1 MKVSFD
7 FDGTLSESHVQE
19 YAKELVDRGIEVWI
33 VTSRFENAKR
43 YNDFFNETVLI
54 EQNHNDLWE
63 AVENTGIPKEQI
75 HFTNME
81 DKSDFLRG
89 KGFVWHLDDDWGQNL
104 LILNT
109 AKMPAINVRKS
120 AWKNKCERL
129 LDRSQS
135 L

>member
-1 MKVSFD
+1 
-7 FDGTLSESHVQE
+7 
-19 YAKELVDRGIEVWI
+19 
-33 VTSRFENAKR
+33 
-43 YNDFFNETVLI
+43 
-54 EQNHNDLWE
+54 
-63 AVENTGIPKEQI
+63 
-75 HFTNME
+75 ME

-89 KGFVWHLDDDWGQNL
+89 KGFVWHLDDDWGQNR